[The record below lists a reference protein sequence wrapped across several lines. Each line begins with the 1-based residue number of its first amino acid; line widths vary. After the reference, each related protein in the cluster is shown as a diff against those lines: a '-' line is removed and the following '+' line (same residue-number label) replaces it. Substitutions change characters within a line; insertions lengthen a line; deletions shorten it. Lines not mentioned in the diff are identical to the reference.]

1 MGVYLNQLPPPE
13 IARLKA
19 ELAETIIAN
28 FCYPRF
34 FDYRTNSLRMRP
46 VDRAKRQEVW
56 LFLSSVD
63 FATWGRVDLTSP
75 DLQKQIERL
84 FIQFV
89 QRNRS
94 FFGEQGRK
102 RMPDIRMLITSS
114 AASVA
119 QGLRNHLS
127 GQRGAVPFG
136 SPRPATTWSSA
147 GVSGKAEPSWEQIAA
162 STMLLQQQLQEV
174 RGEMKP
180 ALPEGRAVQPA
191 QRRAA
196 AAPLANPSI
205 PASRTDVPGKT
216 NQEVAEK
223 SGSVPPSTG
232 GALLADGAPNK
243 PAPAMPQRPA
253 ASIPPVGTSPA
264 SSSISSTRRGEMPPI
279 PGSQPGKTAQ
289 SGPLTSPSPT
299 SPSSGVAAQRVSM
312 PPQAAPT
319 ESAVPRGR
327 LGQAGTLPG
336 DATAPTLPT
345 QRTEQ
350 GQQNISMAPVAPPA
364 PSAPMRSAASPAAA
378 PPALASSLTPGL
390 PTTRESGMMRVG
402 EDDLAIFEEMRTQLI
417 VWLRIEAV
425 RAGADISGKTP
436 PQLLE
441 LLRQLG
447 ALDETRLQ
455 VVSTLL
461 NLANQVLK
469 NGQVSVLD
477 YKQALMFHLMHTRY
491 WK

>member
-63 FATWGRVDLTSP
+63 FATWGRVDLTTP

-84 FIQFV
+84 FIMFV

-94 FFGEQGRK
+94 FFGEQGRR

-114 AASVA
+114 ATSVA
-119 QGLRNHLS
+119 QGLRGHLS
-127 GQRGAVPFG
+127 GQRQSTPSFG
-136 SPRPATTWSSA
+136 SPRPVVTWSTLIA
-147 GVSGKAEPSWEQIAA
+147 NGKAEPSWEQIANA
-162 STMLLQQQLQEV
+162 TIQLQQQLQELRSEV
-174 RGEMKP
+174 KPVPLDNRAAQPVQRRIATSASPTARQRPEVDGVANQPAMPKP
-180 ALPEGRAVQPA
+180 ATTGAASRPLATTQLSDATHTSSATLPPAASQYPAASTVAVPPTPSSTARRTEMPAIPVSQPGQVPTSGPLTQSAPTASSVQPA
-191 QRRAA
+191 QKIAATLLPAETSRPRMRATRSGA
-196 AAPLANPSI
+196 LANDAATPSVQGTE
-205 PASRTDVPGKT
+205 PVQQ
-216 NQEVAEK
+216 N
-223 SGSVPPSTG
+223 GSTTSVTP
-232 GALLADGAPNK
+232 
-243 PAPAMPQRPA
+243 
-253 ASIPPVGTSPA
+253 PPVQA
-264 SSSISSTRRGEMPPI
+264 RSIVTPS
-279 PGSQPGKTAQ
+279 
-289 SGPLTSPSPT
+289 TSPSPIT
-299 SPSSGVAAQRVSM
+299 G
-312 PPQAAPT
+312 
-319 ESAVPRGR
+319 
-327 LGQAGTLPG
+327 
-336 DATAPTLPT
+336 
-345 QRTEQ
+345 
-350 GQQNISMAPVAPPA
+350 
-364 PSAPMRSAASPAAA
+364 
-378 PPALASSLTPGL
+378 ALSPGL
-390 PTTRESGMMRVG
+390 PTARESSAMRVG

-417 VWLRIEAV
+417 VWLRIEAI
-425 RAGADISGKTP
+425 RACVDISGQTP

-441 LLRQLG
+441 LLRQQG
-447 ALDETRLQ
+447 HLDETRLQ

-461 NLANQVLK
+461 NLASQVLK

>member
-1 MGVYLNQLPPPE
+1 MGVYLSQLPPPE

-63 FATWGRVDLTSP
+63 FATWGRVDLTTP

-94 FFGEQGRK
+94 FFGEQGRR
-102 RMPDIRMLITSS
+102 RMPDVRMLISSS
-114 AASVA
+114 ATSVA
-119 QGLRNHLS
+119 QGLRGHLS
-127 GQRGAVPFG
+127 GQRQNTPSFG
-136 SPRPATTWSSA
+136 SPRSVITWSA
-147 GVSGKAEPSWEQIAA
+147 MTVSGKVEPSWEQIAA
-162 STMLLQQQLQEV
+162 STIQIQQQLQEL
-174 RGEMKP
+174 RGEIKS
-180 ALPEGRAVQPA
+180 ATLDNRGGQPA
-191 QRRAA
+191 QRRIAISA
-196 AAPLANPSI
+196 QTPTRQRS
-205 PASRTDVPGKT
+205 
-216 NQEVAEK
+216 E
-223 SGSVPPSTG
+223 
-232 GALLADGAPNK
+232 ADGASNQS
-243 PAPAMPQRPA
+243 AIPAMPGPAVSGTASRSATAHPLPDTARPSSTTLPPA
-253 ASIPPVGTSPA
+253 ASQYPA
-264 SSSISSTRRGEMPPI
+264 ASTTAPAPTPSISPVSSTTARKTEMPAI
-279 PGSQPGKTAQ
+279 PTSQPGQVSSSGPITQPAQ
-289 SGPLTSPSPT
+289 SAQKVSATPIPAETSKPRTRATHAGMPT
-299 SPSSGVAAQRVSM
+299 NEATTLI
-312 PPQAAPT
+312 APVQG
-319 ESAVPRGR
+319 S
-327 LGQAGTLPG
+327 
-336 DATAPTLPT
+336 
-345 QRTEQ
+345 EQ
-350 GQQNISMAPVAPPA
+350 GQQNGSTTSVTPSSAQARSVVSPTAPPL
-364 PSAPMRSAASPAAA
+364 PITS
-378 PPALASSLTPGL
+378 ALASGM

-417 VWLRIEAV
+417 VWLRIEIV
-425 RAGADISGKTP
+425 RAGVDISGQTP

-441 LLRQLG
+441 LLRQHG
-447 ALDETRLQ
+447 HMDETRLQ

-461 NLANQVLK
+461 NLASQVLK

>member
-1 MGVYLNQLPPPE
+1 
-13 IARLKA
+13 
-19 ELAETIIAN
+19 
-28 FCYPRF
+28 
-34 FDYRTNSLRMRP
+34 MRP

-102 RMPDIRMLITSS
+102 RMPDVRMLITSS

-147 GVSGKAEPSWEQIAA
+147 GVNGKAEPSWEQIAA
-162 STMLLQQQLQEV
+162 STMLLQQQLQEA

-191 QRRAA
+191 QRRTT
-196 AAPLANPSI
+196 AAPLANSSI
-205 PASRTDVPGKT
+205 PASRTDVTSKA

-223 SGSVPPSTG
+223 AGSVPPSTG

-243 PAPAMPQRPA
+243 PATAMPQRSA
-253 ASIPPVGTSPA
+253 ASIPPVGTSSP
-264 SSSISSTRRGEMPPI
+264 SSISSIRRGEMPSI

-289 SGPLTSPSPT
+289 SGPLTSPSPV
-299 SPSSGVAAQRVSM
+299 SPSPGVAAQRVPM

-319 ESAVPRGR
+319 ESTMPRGR
-327 LGQAGTLPG
+327 SGQAGTLPG
-336 DATAPTLPT
+336 DATAPTMPT

-350 GQQNISMAPVAPPA
+350 GQQNIPMAPAALPA
-364 PSAPMRSAASPAAA
+364 QSTPMRSAASPAAA
-378 PPALASSLTPGL
+378 PPALASSLAPGL

>member
-1 MGVYLNQLPPPE
+1 MGVYLGQLPPAE

-63 FATWGRVDLTSP
+63 FTTWSRIDLMAP

-102 RMPDIRMLITSS
+102 RMPDVRMLIASS
-114 AASVA
+114 AAAVT

-127 GQRGAVPFG
+127 GQRQGTIPFG
-136 SPRPATTWSSA
+136 SPRSTVTWSAMSA
-147 GVSGKAEPSWEQIAA
+147 SNRPEPGWEQIAT
-162 STMLLQQQLQEV
+162 STLQLQQQLQEL
-174 RGEMKP
+174 RGEIKVVSQDGRSVQAAQRRTSLPPATNQRPDAEVPPAQHPLPQTAATVNKP
-180 ALPEGRAVQPA
+180 EAQTVQPA
-191 QRRAA
+191 TITPLPGSERTPS
-196 AAPLANPSI
+196 APM
-205 PASRTDVPGKT
+205 
-216 NQEVAEK
+216 
-223 SGSVPPSTG
+223 PPSG
-232 GALLADGAPNK
+232 
-243 PAPAMPQRPA
+243 PQRPA
-253 ASIPPVGTSPA
+253 ASVSSAPAARKPETPTGQRSQPSQVTQAAQPAQSSAPASATKSTGTST
-264 SSSISSTRRGEMPPI
+264 SGTK
-279 PGSQPGKTAQ
+279 PGRS
-289 SGPLTSPSPT
+289 
-299 SPSSGVAAQRVSM
+299 AAL
-312 PPQAAPT
+312 AD
-319 ESAVPRGR
+319 
-327 LGQAGTLPG
+327 AGT
-336 DATAPTLPT
+336 PTVPV
-345 QRTEQ
+345 QRTD
-350 GQQNISMAPVAPPA
+350 QNAASVVPVAPAPA
-364 PSAPMRSAASPAAA
+364 QSRSLPSSASQPVSGSLNAAIAA
-378 PPALASSLTPGL
+378 PRENTPL
-390 PTTRESGMMRVG
+390 RVG
-402 EDDLAIFEEMRTQLI
+402 EDDLAIFEEMRIQLI

-425 RAGADISGKTP
+425 HAGVDISGQTP

-441 LLRQLG
+441 LLRQQG
-447 ALDETRLQ
+447 HLDETRLQ

-477 YKQALMFHLMHTRY
+477 YKQALMLHLMHTRH